1 MRVLKHCLLQH
12 HRNLAS
18 CLVLILASGSLYVA
32 TLAPTVTSEDSGELI
47 AAAHHWGIAHP
58 PGYPLWTILCG
69 LFIRI
74 VPFGN
79 VAWQANLF
87 SAVCSSVSTI
97 LLCAMLLSCGVRR
110 SAAMAAALVW
120 AFSGTLWSQSVITE
134 VYGLNAL
141 LCSLLIW
148 AFVKW
153 HHSQEKRWLLWA
165 SLFFGLGMSNHHTIA
180 FVALALGV
188 WALTLKPAL
197 LKDWKLI
204 GLSLAAFVLGLMPYL
219 YLPIRARANPPMNW
233 GNPATASTFLEHVS
247 RAQYG
252 STAPLRVR
260 EGRSVARFWRQS
272 AYLTGVLARDLT
284 LPIMLA
290 SLGGLLLLLWR
301 RNPLGWMVMLLFLS
315 CGILFLLVS
324 NIDLDRTF
332 RFAMKV
338 FFIPLSL
345 VLAMS
350 LAFALDGLAARIERH
365 VRGRTRAMIGAC
377 VLLVPLLPAISNYR
391 HCDYSNYWYAADH
404 AKNMLASMLPDAII
418 FPTGDHNTFPLMY
431 LTMVEGVRPDV
442 SIADKYGY
450 VDPALIDSIA
460 EQSGQSVRLTSEQ
473 DRQEFIIRHAR
484 RPVYCTTKTK
494 PPVENADF
502 LPVGVV
508 YHLLP
513 HGKPLDQ
520 DSAWKEIRYQNIE
533 EGPSVQDLGASHILA
548 DYYFFTALNELRKGQ
563 LETALA
569 SFRQSAAP
577 AHGIKEN
584 ANNIG
589 SALAE
594 HGLAD
599 DAVGYFEDARDLDE
613 HYLTPRR
620 NLVRIYEQQERWAQ
634 VEELLQEII
643 LITPD
648 DPRPFARLGFIAA
661 ELNEDPKQARHWW
674 QESLRRDPNQPRIN
688 EALKDLDGPKEKP

>member
-1 MRVLKHCLLQH
+1 MAKEKSTLCGTRSCYTTVLV
-12 HRNLAS
+12 S
-18 CLVLILASGSLYVA
+18 SGLTYLF

-47 AAAHHWGIAHP
+47 AAAYHWGIAHP

-69 LFIRI
+69 LFIRV
-74 VPFGN
+74 VPLGSI
-79 VAWQANLF
+79 AWQANLF
-87 SAVCSSVSTI
+87 SALCSSLSTI
-97 LLCAMLLSCGVRR
+97 PLCATLLSCGVRR
-110 SAAMAAALVW
+110 SAAVAAALVW

-141 LCSLLIW
+141 LCSLLVW
-148 AFVKW
+148 VFVKW
-153 HHSQEKRWLLWA
+153 HHSHEKRWLLWA

-188 WALTLKPAL
+188 WALALKPGL

-204 GLSLAAFVLGLMPYL
+204 GLSLAAFVVGLMPYS
-219 YLPIRARANPPMNW
+219 YLPIRAQANPPMNW
-233 GNPATASTFLEHVS
+233 GNPATASAFFEHVS

-252 STAPLRVR
+252 ATAPLRVR
-260 EGRSVARFWRQS
+260 EQRSIARFSRQS
-272 AYLTGVLARDLT
+272 AYLAGVLIGDLT
-284 LPIMLA
+284 PPVVLA
-290 SLGGLLLLLWR
+290 SLGGVLLLLWR
-301 RNPLGWMVMLLFLS
+301 KNPLGWMVVLLFLS
-315 CGILFLLVS
+315 CGFLFLLMS

-345 VLAMS
+345 ALAMS
-350 LAFALDGLAARIERH
+350 LAFALDGLAEWIERH
-365 VRGRTRAMIGAC
+365 VRGRTHAMIGAC
-377 VLLVPLLPAISNYR
+377 LLLVPLLPAISNYR
-391 HCDYSNYWYAADH
+391 RCDYSKYRYAYDH
-404 AKNMLASMLPDAII
+404 AKNMLASMLPDAIF

-460 EQSGQSVRLTSEQ
+460 AQTGQSVRLTSEQ

-484 RPVYCTTKTK
+484 RPVYCTTKTM

-502 LPVGVV
+502 VPVGVV

-513 HGKPLDQ
+513 RNKMLDQGKPWEDIHYTNLENEP
-520 DSAWKEIRYQNIE
+520 SA
-533 EGPSVQDLGASHILA
+533 QDLGASHILA
-548 DYYFFTALNELRKGQ
+548 DYYFFTALNELRESQ
-563 LETALA
+563 RETALA
-569 SFRQSAAP
+569 SFRQSAAH
-577 AHGIKEN
+577 ARGIKEN

-599 DAVGYFEDARDLDE
+599 DAIGYFEDARNLDE
-613 HYLTPRR
+613 YYLTPRR
-620 NLVRIYEQQERWAQ
+620 NLVRAYEQQEKWAQ

-643 LITPD
+643 VITPG
-648 DPRPFARLGFIAA
+648 DPRPFARLGFLAA
-661 ELNEDPKQARHWW
+661 EVHCDLDEARRLWG
-674 QESLRRDPNQPRIN
+674 ESLRRDPNQSKLKD
-688 EALKDLDGPKEKP
+688 ALKQLDGPNEKP